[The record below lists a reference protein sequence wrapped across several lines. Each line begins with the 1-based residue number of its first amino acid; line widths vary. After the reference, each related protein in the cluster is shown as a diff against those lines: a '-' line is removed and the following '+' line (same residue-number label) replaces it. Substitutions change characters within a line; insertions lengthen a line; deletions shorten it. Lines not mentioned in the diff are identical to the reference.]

1 MSSAKAR
8 LRGLESGRAP
18 AGADMAAILPHAHV
32 ACIVQPVFDGLM
44 GAMESAMERRQ
55 AAGISCFCRQ
65 TGDQRGDF
73 DAAASGRAAMRF
85 DARDGRRAWSIE
97 RHEDF

>member
-1 MSSAKAR
+1 
-8 LRGLESGRAP
+8 
-18 AGADMAAILPHAHV
+18 MAAILPHAPHTHV
-32 ACIVQPVFDGLM
+32 AYIVQPVFDGLM